1 MSTCIFSGCRKNFGV
16 HIIFFWVQEQLAEAH
31 QKLNSLIER
40 YSTEAEEM
48 AAVKA
53 SLEEDL
59 SRAHSELRG
68 TRWELAERERARGEM
83 EREVGAT
90 RNQLERLK
98 RELDRVGS
106 EVEGL
111 RQEKS
116 RVEEE
121 KGKLEG
127 KLQEMVA
134 WVEVKEARWKAER
147 TALEN
152 RTIEL
157 SCQVE
162 SLKNTTRSLQARE
175 EEREKERGQER
186 EGWATQSAMLEQ
198 QVADLTEELD
208 SATARSREWERE
220 VGDLK
225 SAVEKAQSLADSLQ
239 V

>member
-1 MSTCIFSGCRKNFGV
+1 M
-16 HIIFFWVQEQLAEAH
+16 AEAH

-40 YSTEAEEM
+40 YTTEAEEM

-90 RNQLERLK
+90 KNQLERLK
-98 RELDRVGS
+98 RELDRAGS

-121 KGKLEG
+121 KGKMEG
-127 KLQEMVA
+127 KMQEMVA

-175 EEREKERGQER
+175 EEIEKERGQER
-186 EGWATQSAMLEQ
+186 EAWVTQSAMLEQ